1 MAALDIKSEARGT
14 TLIVELAGEFDLS
27 GLVDFQ
33 RVLSEVR
40 APDVTTVCVDLRG
53 LTFMGATG
61 LRELLG
67 IEARSSRDGFDL
79 VVVRGRPLVQ
89 RIFEMTGVDRR
100 LAFIDDPAS
109 LPA

>member
-1 MAALDIKSEARGT
+1 MAALDIKSQARGT
-14 TLIVELAGEFDLS
+14 TLIVELTGDFDRS

-33 RVLSEVR
+33 RALADVR

-67 IEARSSRDGFDL
+67 IEARSSRVGFDL
-79 VVVRGRPLVQ
+79 VVVRGRPVVQ
-89 RIFEMTGVDRR
+89 RVFEMTGVDRR
-100 LAFIDDPAS
+100 LEFIDDPAS
-109 LPA
+109 LRA